1 MIYVFQKIMNNTWG
15 KEILFFFFNFYGDY
29 AKNKGLCKILMQ
41 LILINISK
49 VLEVHIRMFP
59 FTVNQGFLFGLI

>member
-1 MIYVFQKIMNNTWG
+1 MG
-15 KEILFFFFNFYGDY
+15 KRDFVVFFNFYGDY